1 MAYSTDDLV
10 TAVRRLAYLPDA
22 SDITAAEILERA
34 DEELTTIIADC
45 MKSSREG
52 FWLTHEDQALSPS
65 TTSYQIPRRA
75 LGRGVVGVQ
84 MVTSDGVA
92 FTIPQIDPVT
102 GWNGRTVTINSYCY
116 SFQADRIVFPSPPP
130 SGYSLRVQYLRE
142 TNRLVPTSSCA
153 AIVQPVSTTSL
164 QLASVLTEWTTGTG
178 YYVDIVRGDAPFDLS
193 YVDLLTNGTATG
205 PTRLTLAPGTPIVTT
220 DFVSTEDNPNARVDY
235 VCQRDTTCYP
245 PLPIAYQPV
254 LAVAVAAQIAES
266 LKDTATA
273 EDLGRRLERRR
284 RAAADITEPRNQEG
298 SRPITRTRSPL
309 RQTVGIG
316 RRWR

>member
-22 SDITAAEILERA
+22 SDITAAEILTRA
-34 DEELTTIIADC
+34 DEELVTIVADC
-45 MKSSREG
+45 MKSAREG

-65 TTSYQIPRRA
+65 VKSYPIPRRA

-92 FTIPQIDPVT
+92 FTIPQIDPVV

-116 SFQADRIVFPSPPP
+116 SFQADNIVFPSPPP
-130 SGYSLRVQYLRE
+130 SGYSLRVQYMRE

-153 AIVQPVSTTSL
+153 AIEYASSTTSL
-164 QLASVLTEWTTGTG
+164 HVTGSPSTWPVG
-178 YYVDIVRGDAPFDLS
+178 YYLDIVRGDAPFDLS
-193 YVDLLTNGTATG
+193 YVDLVLSGGAGTTTILLDPA
-205 PTRLTLAPGTPIVTT
+205 TPIVTA
-220 DFVSTEDNPNARVDY
+220 DFVDLSTYPNDRADY
-235 VCQRDTTCYP
+235 LCPRDTTCYP

-254 LAVAVAAQIAES
+254 LEAAVAAQVAES
-266 LKDTATA
+266 LKDSETA
-273 EDLGRRLERRR
+273 DMLGRRLERRK

-298 SRPITRTRSPL
+298 SRPITRIRSPL